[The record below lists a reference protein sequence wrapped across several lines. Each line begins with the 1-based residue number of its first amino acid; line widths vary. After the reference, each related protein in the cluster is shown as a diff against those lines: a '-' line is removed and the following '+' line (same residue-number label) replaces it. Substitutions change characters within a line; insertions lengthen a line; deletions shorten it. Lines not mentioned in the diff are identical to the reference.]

1 MLQEMSKIYEEDV
14 HDDNLIAMETSN
26 QINNCA
32 QMRPAENAANSHILE
47 TDDLN
52 DNANSPLDV
61 HNYNPLYLL

>member
-14 HDDNLIAMETSN
+14 HDDNLIVMDTSD
-26 QINNCA
+26 QINNWALMCV
-32 QMRPAENAANSHILE
+32 AENAVDSHILE
-47 TDDLN
+47 TDDLE